1 MNTWI
6 PNRLIYL
13 IKNNLYTFWAFY
25 RLKEALMIKRINQ
38 FLSPVFR
45 CNHQV
50 LRMAMGVEISAHHGF
65 VELLS
70 HFAHFNKRIERVER
84 Q

>member
-1 MNTWI
+1 
-6 PNRLIYL
+6 
-13 IKNNLYTFWAFY
+13 
-25 RLKEALMIKRINQ
+25 MIKRINQ